1 MTNVFNLTTN
11 PKLII
16 FDLDGTLVRP
26 FGNELLPGV
35 AEYFDGY
42 FNKLPTWNRPL
53 VALATNQGGV
63 GYRLH
68 REELGGDV
76 DVAKYPTKAEAD
88 HRVFS
93 VVERLKI
100 DPMLVY
106 ISYAYR
112 FSHGYWADTPI
123 QFVRDPRW
131 APNWRKPNPGML
143 QQALADT
150 GLLPNQALMVGDM
163 DSDKDAA
170 INAGVPFQTAV
181 QFFRYTVPVTA

>member
-1 MTNVFNLTTN
+1 MNTVFNLTSN

-26 FGNELLPGV
+26 FGSELLPGV
-35 AEYFDGY
+35 AEWFTYWR
-42 FNKLPTWNRPL
+42 NLPAWNRPL
-53 VALATNQGGV
+53 LALATNQGGV

-76 DVAKYPTKAEAD
+76 DVAKYPTKEQAD
-88 HRVFS
+88 ARVFG
-93 VVERLKI
+93 VVDRLGL

-123 QFVRDPRW
+123 EFVRHPQW
-131 APNWRKPNPGML
+131 SPNWRKPNPGML
-143 QQALADT
+143 QQALADM
-150 GLLPNQALMVGDM
+150 GVLPAQALMVGDM

-170 INAGVPFQTAV
+170 NAAGVPFQTAT
-181 QFFRYTVPVTA
+181 QFFRYTVPVVA